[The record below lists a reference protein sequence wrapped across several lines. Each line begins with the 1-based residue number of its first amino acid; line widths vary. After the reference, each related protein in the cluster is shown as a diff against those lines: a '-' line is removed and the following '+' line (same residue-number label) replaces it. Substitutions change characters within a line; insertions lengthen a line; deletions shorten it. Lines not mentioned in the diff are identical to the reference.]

1 MAFLTHNTEALSLR
15 LSNPFWTQVL
25 ERWKIIH
32 SNLYSTPT
40 NLIHT
45 NICNSKS
52 TNFPL
57 SIPPYKY
64 VPLNLITDENL
75 NILPKSQLLERLP
88 LATWQNI
95 SPTLVQFGT
104 SKLRHTILR
113 SPQFHGNY
121 APFSPLKCY

>member
-25 ERWKIIH
+25 DRWKIIQ

-57 SIPPYKY
+57 SIGICKS
-64 VPLNLITDENL
+64 TCHTA
-75 NILPKSQLLERLP
+75 PKFQHY
-88 LATWQNI
+88 Q
-95 SPTLVQFGT
+95 
-104 SKLRHTILR
+104 
-113 SPQFHGNY
+113 
-121 APFSPLKCY
+121 